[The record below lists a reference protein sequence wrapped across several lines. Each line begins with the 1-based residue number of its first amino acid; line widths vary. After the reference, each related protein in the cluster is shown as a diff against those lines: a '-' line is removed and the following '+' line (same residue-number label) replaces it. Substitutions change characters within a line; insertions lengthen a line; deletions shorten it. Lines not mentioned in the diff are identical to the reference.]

1 MKIMKKILTTLF
13 LIYFGSIF
21 SQEVTKDLTRFN
33 DVKIYDR
40 ISAELIPSD
49 RNYIEISGKR
59 SSEVEV
65 IQKNDELK
73 VRMPLTKLLK
83 GEEISVRI
91 YFTQPLEEIEAFEG
105 SFITSEKLIK
115 ADDLEI
121 IAKEGSQIN
130 LEIQVE
136 ELDVK
141 AVTGAEIMLKGTVAG
156 EMEAEISTG
165 GVLDAKKLKTK
176 RTEVSINAGG
186 EAEVFATD
194 FVKARTKAGGTIHI
208 YGKPAKIDQ
217 QTFAGG
223 TITEK

>member
-1 MKIMKKILTTLF
+1 MKKVFILF
-13 LIYFGSIF
+13 SLIVTSTFNA
-21 SQEVTKDLTRFN
+21 QEVSKDLTRFN
-33 DVKIYDR
+33 EVKVYDR
-40 ISAELIPSD
+40 ISAELVPSD

-59 SSEVEV
+59 SAEVEV

-105 SFITSEKLIK
+105 SLITSEKLIK

-121 IAKEGSQIN
+121 TAKEGSQIN

-141 AVTGAEIMLKGTVAG
+141 VVTGAEIMLKGTVIG

-165 GVLDAKKLKTK
+165 GVLDAKNLKTK

-186 EAEVFATD
+186 EAEVNATD

>member
-1 MKIMKKILTTLF
+1 MKQFIIATVLLISQLF
-13 LIYFGSIF
+13 FA
-21 SQEVTKDLTRFN
+21 QEITKDLGRFN
-33 DVKIYDR
+33 EVKIYDR

-49 RNYIEISGKR
+49 KNYIEISGKR

-73 VRMPLTKLLK
+73 VRMPITKLLK
-83 GEEISVRI
+83 GEDISVRI
-91 YFTQPLEEIEAFEG
+91 YYSQTLEDIEAYEG
-105 SFITSEKLIK
+105 SLVTSDHVIK
-115 ADDLEI
+115 ASDLEI
-121 IAKEGSQIN
+121 TAKEGSQIN
-130 LEIQVE
+130 LEIEVE

-141 AVTGAEIMLKGTVAG
+141 VVTGGEIMLRGTVAG
-156 EMEAEISTG
+156 EMEADIKTG

-194 FVKARTKAGGTIHI
+194 FVKARTKAGGTIYI

-223 TITEK
+223 TIVEK

>member
-1 MKIMKKILTTLF
+1 
-13 LIYFGSIF
+13 
-21 SQEVTKDLTRFN
+21 
-33 DVKIYDR
+33 
-40 ISAELIPSD
+40 AELVPSD

-59 SSEVEV
+59 SAEVEV

-105 SFITSEKLIK
+105 SLITSEKLIK

-121 IAKEGSQIN
+121 TAKEGSQIN

-141 AVTGAEIMLKGTVAG
+141 VVTGAEIMLRGTVAG
-156 EMEAEISTG
+156 ERSEERRVGKGRRG
-165 GVLDAKKLKTK
+165 G
-176 RTEVSINAGG
+176 
-186 EAEVFATD
+186 
-194 FVKARTKAGGTIHI
+194 
-208 YGKPAKIDQ
+208 
-217 QTFAGG
+217 
-223 TITEK
+223 

>member
-1 MKIMKKILTTLF
+1 MKQFIIATVLLISQLF
-13 LIYFGSIF
+13 FA
-21 SQEVTKDLTRFN
+21 QEITKDLTRFN
-33 DVKIYDR
+33 EVKIYDR
-40 ISAELIPSD
+40 ISAELIPAE

-73 VRMPLTKLLK
+73 VRMPITKLLK
-83 GEEISVRI
+83 GEDISVRI
-91 YFTQPLEEIEAFEG
+91 YYTQTLEEIEAFEG
-105 SFITSEKLIK
+105 SLVTSEHVIK
-115 ADDLEI
+115 ANDLEI
-121 IAKEGSQIN
+121 TAKEGSQIN
-130 LEIQVE
+130 LEIQAE

-141 AVTGAEIMLKGTVAG
+141 AVTGAEIMLRGTVAG
-156 EMEAEISTG
+156 EMEAEIKTG

-176 RTEVSINAGG
+176 RTEVSIHAGG

>member
-1 MKIMKKILTTLF
+1 MKKVFILF
-13 LIYFGSIF
+13 SLIVTSTFNA
-21 SQEVTKDLTRFN
+21 QEVTKDLTRFN
-33 DVKIYDR
+33 EVKVYDR
-40 ISAELIPSD
+40 ISAELVPSD
-49 RNYIEISGKR
+49 KNYIEISGKR
-59 SSEVEV
+59 SAEVEV

-83 GEEISVRI
+83 GEEISIRI

-141 AVTGAEIMLKGTVAG
+141 VVTGAEIMLKGTVIG

-165 GVLDAKKLKTK
+165 GVLDAKNLKTK

-186 EAEVFATD
+186 EAEVNATD

>member
-1 MKIMKKILTTLF
+1 MKKVFILF
-13 LIYFGSIF
+13 SLIVTSTFNA
-21 SQEVTKDLTRFN
+21 QEVSKDLTRFN
-33 DVKIYDR
+33 EVKVYDR
-40 ISAELIPSD
+40 ISAELVPSD

-59 SSEVEV
+59 SAEVEV

-105 SFITSEKLIK
+105 SLITSEKLIK

-121 IAKEGSQIN
+121 TAKEGSQIN

-141 AVTGAEIMLKGTVAG
+141 VVTGAEIMLRGTVAG

-165 GVLDAKKLKTK
+165 GVLDAKNLKTK

-186 EAEVFATD
+186 EAEVNATD

-223 TITEK
+223 TIVEK

>member
-1 MKIMKKILTTLF
+1 YLPQRHRENEALLFCELCDFAVRKKYNNLNTYIMKQFIILTVLLISQLF
-13 LIYFGSIF
+13 FA
-21 SQEVTKDLTRFN
+21 QEITKDLGRFN
-33 DVKIYDR
+33 EVKIYDR
-40 ISAELIPSD
+40 ISAELITSD
-49 RNYIEISGKR
+49 KNYIEISGKR
-59 SSEVEV
+59 SAEVEV

-105 SFITSEKLIK
+105 SLVTSSHVIK

-121 IAKEGSQIN
+121 TAKEGSQIN
-130 LEIQVE
+130 LEIEVE

-141 AVTGAEIMLKGTVAG
+141 VVTGGEIMLRGTVAG
-156 EMEAEISTG
+156 EMEADIKTG
-165 GVLDAKKLKTK
+165 GVLDGKKLKTK

-194 FVKARTKAGGTIHI
+194 
-208 YGKPAKIDQ
+208 
-217 QTFAGG
+217 
-223 TITEK
+223 

>member
-1 MKIMKKILTTLF
+1 MKQFIIATVLLISQLF
-13 LIYFGSIF
+13 FA
-21 SQEVTKDLTRFN
+21 QEITKDLGRFN
-33 DVKIYDR
+33 EVKIYDR

-49 RNYIEISGKR
+49 KNYIEISGKR

-141 AVTGAEIMLKGTVAG
+141 AVTGAEIMLKGTVIG

-165 GVLDAKKLKTK
+165 GVLDAKNLKTK

-186 EAEVFATD
+186 EAEVNATD

>member
-1 MKIMKKILTTLF
+1 MKKVFILLSLSVTSVF
-13 LIYFGSIF
+13 FA
-21 SQEVTKDLTRFN
+21 QEITKDLGRFN
-33 DVKIYDR
+33 EVKIYDR
-40 ISAELIPSD
+40 ISAELIPAE

-65 IQKNDELK
+65 IQKNEELK
-73 VRMPLTKLLK
+73 VRMPITKLLK
-83 GEEISVRI
+83 GEDISVKI
-91 YFTQPLEEIEAFEG
+91 YFTQVLEEIEAFEG
-105 SFITSEKLIK
+105 SLVTSDHVIK
-115 ADDLEI
+115 ANDLEI
-121 IAKEGSQIN
+121 TAKEGSQIN
-130 LEIQVE
+130 LEIQAE

-141 AVTGAEIMLKGTVAG
+141 VVTGAEIMLRGSVAG
-156 EMEAEISTG
+156 EMEAEIATG
-165 GVLDAKKLKTK
+165 GVLDAKKLKTR
-176 RTEVSINAGG
+176 RTEVSVSAGG

>member
-1 MKIMKKILTTLF
+1 MKQFIIVTVLLISQLF
-13 LIYFGSIF
+13 FA
-21 SQEVTKDLTRFN
+21 QEITKDLGRFN
-33 DVKIYDR
+33 EVKIYDR

-49 RNYIEISGKR
+49 KNYIEISGKR

-73 VRMPLTKLLK
+73 VRMPITKLLK
-83 GEEISVRI
+83 GENISVKI
-91 YFTQPLEEIEAFEG
+91 YYNQTLEEIEAFEG
-105 SFITSEKLIK
+105 SLVTSSHVIK

-121 IAKEGSQIN
+121 TAKEGSQIN
-130 LEIQVE
+130 LEIEVE

-141 AVTGAEIMLKGTVAG
+141 VVTGGEIMLRGTVAG
-156 EMEAEISTG
+156 EMEADIKTG

>member
-1 MKIMKKILTTLF
+1 MKKVFILF
-13 LIYFGSIF
+13 SLIVTSTFNA
-21 SQEVTKDLTRFN
+21 QEVTKDLTRFN
-33 DVKIYDR
+33 EVKVYDR
-40 ISAELIPSD
+40 ISAELVPSD
-49 RNYIEISGKR
+49 KNYIEISGKR
-59 SSEVEV
+59 SAEVEV

-105 SFITSEKLIK
+105 SLITSEKLIK

-121 IAKEGSQIN
+121 TAKEGSQIN

-141 AVTGAEIMLKGTVAG
+141 VVTGAEIMLRGTVAG

-165 GVLDAKKLKTK
+165 GVLDAKNLKTK

-186 EAEVFATD
+186 EAEVNATD

>member
-1 MKIMKKILTTLF
+1 MKQFIIATVLLISQLF
-13 LIYFGSIF
+13 FA
-21 SQEVTKDLTRFN
+21 QEITKDLGRFN
-33 DVKIYDR
+33 EVKIYDR

-49 RNYIEISGKR
+49 KNYIEISGKR

-141 AVTGAEIMLKGTVAG
+141 VVTGAEIMLRGTVAG

-165 GVLDAKKLKTK
+165 GVLDAKNLKTK

-186 EAEVFATD
+186 EAEVNATD